1 MAPIIY
7 FYFNNIIDKKDKE
20 ERIKI
25 MNNSIKD
32 MLNEIWENQG
42 AAYLDMDAYIIYD
55 DTDLA
60 TEDGAWL
67 ITKVDSNEFNT
78 KEEFISAVKSYM

>member
-1 MAPIIY
+1 
-7 FYFNNIIDKKDKE
+7 
-20 ERIKI
+20 
-25 MNNSIKD
+25 MNNSIKE

-55 DTDLA
+55 DSDLA

-67 ITKVDSNEFNT
+67 ITTVDSNDFDT

>member
-1 MAPIIY
+1 
-7 FYFNNIIDKKDKE
+7 
-20 ERIKI
+20 
-25 MNNSIKD
+25 MNNSIKE

-55 DTDLA
+55 DEDLA

-67 ITKVDSNEFNT
+67 ITKVDSNDFDT